1 MILCCDLPRGKFPYL
16 VFNLV
21 VFGHLVSS
29 CVTQATLE
37 TRVCHSRV
45 YFNSHPTPLLS
56 FYPLLSTSP
65 PYYFLPSIPNLPLFP
80 MSTQSPPLT
89 RKTTTGSSQGVHL
102 SPLYHIEWIDGAHG
116 NVCPQSLWL
125 EFHPLVLPMRWG
137 AIGLVCTHGRF
148 LFPDPFL
155 VVSFFVKC
163 TQDSGLDFSV
173 AQSQHRPS
181 FYSHYTLFSWLIES

>member
-56 FYPLLSTSP
+56 FYLLLSTSP
-65 PYYFLPSIPNLPLFP
+65 PAAFPSLPPQLTLSLPHVDAIAPSYQKGYNWLFTRCAPVPSITLNGSMARRGTSVSPESLARISPSRLPS
-80 MSTQSPPLT
+80 
-89 RKTTTGSSQGVHL
+89 
-102 SPLYHIEWIDGAHG
+102 
-116 NVCPQSLWL
+116 C
-125 EFHPLVLPMRWG
+125 WG
-137 AIGLVCTHGRF
+137 TIGLVCTHSRLNF
-148 LFPDPFL
+148 SEPFL
-155 VVSFFVKC
+155 VVLFLVKC
-163 TQDSGLDFSV
+163 TRD
-173 AQSQHRPS
+173 
-181 FYSHYTLFSWLIES
+181 

>member
-56 FYPLLSTSP
+56 FYLLLSTSP
-65 PYYFLPSIPNLPLFP
+65 PAA
-80 MSTQSPPLT
+80 SPPLPPQLTLSLPHVDAIAPSYQKGYNWLFT
-89 RKTTTGSSQGVHL
+89 RCAPVPSITLNGSMARRGRL
-102 SPLYHIEWIDGAHG
+102 
-116 NVCPQSLWL
+116 CPQSLWL
-125 EFHPLVLPMRWG
+125 EFHPLVFPAVGVRL
-137 AIGLVCTHGRF
+137 GLYA
-148 LFPDPFL
+148 PI
-155 VVSFFVKC
+155 
-163 TQDSGLDFSV
+163 
-173 AQSQHRPS
+173 AA
-181 FYSHYTLFSWLIES
+181 